1 MMTRIDA
8 KPPKSLR
15 VLYAVRRRSTYRIY
29 SDRAYRPV
37 CPPPETP
44 DARHRLYRGPVDL
57 FRIVLR
63 LFLSLQPA
71 VTELLVMSFDIAVG
85 GITFLGLL
93 AYLMF
98 VLVHSERF

>member
-1 MMTRIDA
+1 MME
-8 KPPKSLR
+8 SLR
-15 VLYAVRRRSTYRIY
+15 GLYAVPCRSTYRFYIE
-29 SDRAYRPV
+29 RAYRPA

-44 DARHRLYRGPVDL
+44 DARHRLYSGLVD
-57 FRIVLR
+57 FIRFVLR

-71 VTELLVMSFDIAVG
+71 VIVMSFDIAIG

>member
-1 MMTRIDA
+1 MPAYLYAMPT
-8 KPPKSLR
+8 KPLR
-15 VLYAVRRRSTYRIY
+15 GLYAVRRRSTYRFYI
-29 SDRAYRPV
+29 DRAYRPA
-37 CPPPETP
+37 CSPPETP
-44 DARHRLYRGPVDL
+44 DARHCLYRGPVDL

-71 VTELLVMSFDIAVG
+71 VIVMSFDIAIG